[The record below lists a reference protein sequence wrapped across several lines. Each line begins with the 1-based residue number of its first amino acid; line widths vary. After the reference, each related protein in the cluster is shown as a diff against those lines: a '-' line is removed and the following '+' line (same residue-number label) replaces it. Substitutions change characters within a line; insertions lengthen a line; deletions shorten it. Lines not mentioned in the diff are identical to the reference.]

1 MARDA
6 RIPLAGNRRARHDF
20 EILET
25 FEAGIALLGTE
36 VKAAREGRIQLKDS
50 YVAVRDGEA
59 WLVGAHISPYSH
71 GNIQNHDPER
81 ERRLLLHRRE
91 IDKIMGRTTLQGL
104 TCVPLAAYLKGN
116 RVKLE
121 IALARGK
128 KLHDKR
134 EAAKRRIAE
143 REARGEA

>member
-6 RIPLAGNRRARHDF
+6 RIPLASNRRARHDF
-20 EILET
+20 EVLET

-36 VKAAREGRIQLKDS
+36 VKSAREGKIQLKDS
-50 YVAVRDGEA
+50 YVSVRGGEA

-71 GNIQNHDPER
+71 GNRQNHEPER
-81 ERRLLLHRRE
+81 ERKLLLHRRE

-104 TCVPLAAYLKGN
+104 TCVPLGAYLKGN
-116 RVKLE
+116 KVKLE

-134 EAAKRRIAE
+134 EAARRRIAE
-143 REARGEA
+143 REARGES